1 MIVTYNVQTILIYI
15 KVFFPFTPSG
25 RTCQS
30 DRRAIIFATDLH
42 TIAMT
47 AMPILPRQTKT
58 PEPDDARLRQG
69 EKTRE
74 IILEAA
80 AKLLVRSSASG
91 MAMSELVKATGVP
104 ASSIYWHFG
113 SKDGVVSAV
122 IETGVQRWLQ
132 QFPDP
137 PAWQATGEE
146 GVRAVMEAFISSLKK
161 DSQFI
166 KLLLKVGLEF
176 SEQENEC
183 VRIVRDARAKT
194 ISYAVS
200 VLSPFFGSMPAM
212 QAKAAAVRVAR
223 KLMAL
228 ADGISITQSL
238 EKSPATAEEMLDGMT
253 EIALS
258 LIRQETL
265 ALKVSRR

>member
-1 MIVTYNVQTILIYI
+1 VKI
-15 KVFFPFTPSG
+15 
-25 RTCQS
+25 CQS
-30 DRRAIIFATDLH
+30 SQRAIIRAKALH
-42 TIAMT
+42 TIAMIVKH
-47 AMPILPRQTKT
+47 ILPRQTKT
-58 PEPDDARLRQG
+58 PEANDARLRQG

-80 AKLLVRSSASG
+80 AKLLLKSSASG
-91 MAMSELVKATGVP
+91 MAMSELVKVTGVP

-137 PAWQATGEE
+137 PAWQATGDE

-166 KLLLKVGLEF
+166 KLLLKAGLEF
-176 SEQENEC
+176 SEQENDC
-183 VRIVRDARAKT
+183 IRIVRNARAKV
-194 ISYAVS
+194 ISYGVS
-200 VLSPFFGSMPAM
+200 ILSPFFGSMPAV
-212 QAKAAAVRVAR
+212 QAKAAALRVMR

-228 ADGISITQSL
+228 ADGISITLSL
-238 EKSPATAEEMLDGMT
+238 EKSPEIADEMLDGLT
-253 EIALS
+253 EIAQS

-265 ALKVSRR
+265 AFKASRR